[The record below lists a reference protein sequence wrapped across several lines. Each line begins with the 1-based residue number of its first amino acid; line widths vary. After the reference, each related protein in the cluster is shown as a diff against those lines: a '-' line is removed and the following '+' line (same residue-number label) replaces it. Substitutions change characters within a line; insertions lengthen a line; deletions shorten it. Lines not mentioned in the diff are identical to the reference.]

1 MSHLRYLLAEATD
14 VPDGDTWL
22 ALSEAAFQQTLH
34 IPHRRA
40 DWRLGRWAAKKAL
53 AAWLGQ
59 SVAPERIAIHPA
71 PDGAPEMLLDG
82 GAAPVALS
90 YSHRA
95 GRALCMLAPLGTTLG
110 CDLELIEPRTDAFV
124 ADYFTAAE
132 RDLVTQASST
142 ERPLLANL
150 LWSAKESA
158 LKALRTGLRM
168 DTRSV
173 EVDLEDWRV
182 EGSQPWKPLR
192 VRLVETGK
200 IFQGWW
206 RREEDSLLTLC
217 ASPAQR
223 EPALPARNFPFIV
236 PPRCPPRD
244 PRPVFLMAFNET
256 PPSPPAPG

>member
-1 MSHLRYLLAEATD
+1 MIRYLLAEATD

-22 ALSEAAFQQTLH
+22 APSEAAFQQTLH

-53 AAWLGQ
+53 AAWLAQ
-59 SVAPERIAIHPA
+59 PIAPDRIAIHPA

-82 GAAPVALS
+82 QPAPVALS

-110 CDLELIEPRTDAFV
+110 CDLELIEPRSDAFV

-132 RDLVTQASST
+132 RDLVAASPET
-142 ERPLLANL
+142 DLLANL

-173 EVDLEDWRV
+173 EVELENGSRDGSDW
-182 EGSQPWKPLR
+182 QALR
-192 VRLVETGK
+192 VRLVETGEV
-200 IFQGWW
+200 FQGWW
-206 RREEDSLLTLC
+206 RREGAHLLTMC
-217 ASPAQR
+217 ASPAPG
-223 EPALPARNFPFIV
+223 EP
-236 PPRCPPRD
+236 
-244 PRPVFLMAFNET
+244 T
-256 PPSPPAPG
+256 PLDDVDR

>member
-1 MSHLRYLLAEATD
+1 MIHLRYLLAEATD

-22 ALSEAAFQQTLH
+22 APSEAAFQQTLH
-34 IPHRRA
+34 VPHRRA

-59 SVAPERIAIHPA
+59 PIAPDRIAIHPA

-82 GAAPVALS
+82 AAAPVALS

-95 GRALCMLAPLGTTLG
+95 GRALCALASPGTILG
-110 CDLELIEPRTDAFV
+110 CDLELIEPRTDAFI

-132 RDLVTQASST
+132 RDLVTQAPSPD
-142 ERPLLANL
+142 RPLLANC

-173 EVDLEDWRV
+173 EVDLEDWRA
-182 EGSQPWKPLR
+182 EGSQPWNPLR
-192 VRLVETGK
+192 VRLVETGE

-206 RREEDSLLTLC
+206 RREGESLLTLC
-217 ASPAQR
+217 ASPPPG
-223 EPALPARNFPFIV
+223 EPARLDDIDR
-236 PPRCPPRD
+236 
-244 PRPVFLMAFNET
+244 
-256 PPSPPAPG
+256 